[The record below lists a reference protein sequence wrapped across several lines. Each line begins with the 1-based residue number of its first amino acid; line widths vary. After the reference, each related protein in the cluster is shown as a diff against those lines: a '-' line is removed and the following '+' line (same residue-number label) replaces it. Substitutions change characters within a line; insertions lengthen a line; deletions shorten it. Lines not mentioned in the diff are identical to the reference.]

1 MTELNA
7 KEILKK
13 YEKTNKIIMR
23 LFIIQNENVKELENS
38 TEIRPK
44 YFGSLSKINHC
55 IVNKIKYIKH
65 EIEEKN
71 DLSSIEDV
79 ENKFLMIVNE
89 EDICNKMIECFSCIS
104 IYMDENLRHYD
115 DASAKKFL
123 IQSINN
129 LRDAIEKIPE
139 FANSHPR

>member
-7 KEILKK
+7 QEILKK

-23 LFIIQNENVKELENS
+23 IFEIQRKNVKELETS
-38 TEIRPK
+38 MPIREK

-65 EIEEKN
+65 EIKEKN
-71 DLSSIEDV
+71 DLSSIEDI
-79 ENKFLMIVNE
+79 ENKFLTRVNE
-89 EDICNKMIECFSCIS
+89 EDICNKMIECFSCIN
-104 IYMDENLRHYD
+104 IYMDENLIPYD
-115 DASAKKFL
+115 DASSRQFL
-123 IQSINN
+123 IQSMYD

-139 FANSHPR
+139 FANSHPK